1 MCTGVTRS
9 CSHLDSGMYGLDITT
24 LFTEVL
30 PVLHLITFI
39 PLYRILSLVIVE
51 IYTWRVSL
59 GNHLAFLALKSW
71 RTRGR
76 IRV

>member
-1 MCTGVTRS
+1 MCTSVTRS
-9 CSHLDSGMYGLDITT
+9 CSHFDPGMYGLDITT

-39 PLYRILSLVIVE
+39 PLYRILSLVE